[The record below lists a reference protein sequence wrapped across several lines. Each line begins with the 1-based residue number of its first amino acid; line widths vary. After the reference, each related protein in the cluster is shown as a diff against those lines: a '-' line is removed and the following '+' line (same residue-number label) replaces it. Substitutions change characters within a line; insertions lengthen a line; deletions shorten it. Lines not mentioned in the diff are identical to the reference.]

1 MTYSGLLMWDGSL
14 KIPYIVDFWHF
25 FSWRLWRARNIKKIK
40 TDELGI
46 NAPISWT
53 RRIQNISKNQ
63 NLYPHQSRITYQPML
78 WDILDWLN
86 NQHFTT
92 FRKSTKC
99 CAQTISLESSIV
111 KLFNSESNVDYIIF
125 SSRWK
130 DCQVS
135 HLIREKLRWTYGA
148 LSQKLFQYKMVTW
161 KALLWVY
168 WRRLALPIR
177 VLEVAL

>member
-1 MTYSGLLMWDGSL
+1 MNVQNVKLLSN
-14 KIPYIVDFWHF
+14 F
-25 FSWRLWRARNIKKIK
+25 FSMWPPW
-40 TDELGI
+40 
-46 NAPISWT
+46 PISWT

-148 LSQKLFQYKMVTW
+148 LRVSRTGSRPGDPE
-161 KALLWVY
+161 AGP
-168 WRRLALPIR
+168 RRFGGRGRSGLTL
-177 VLEVAL
+177 